1 MSPDAECGVIK
12 LVTDADLET
21 VKACFAGLNG
31 LACLFI
37 AEVSSNH
44 ERDLT
49 RALAFVDRASEIGCG
64 AVKFQLFRIDEMFA
78 PEILAKSA
86 KHRARREWELP
97 VSFLASIAERC
108 AARGVQ
114 FVCTPF
120 YLGAVAEL
128 RPFVDAYKIASYELM
143 WDALLCACAETAKP
157 VILSTGMATMAEI
170 THAAGI
176 LRRHGARDVTLLHTV
191 SAYPTPAEEA
201 NLAAIKTISEATG
214 FPCGWSDHTVSP
226 GVILRAVAKWN
237 APMVEFHL
245 DLDKT
250 GAEYAG
256 GHCWLPEE
264 MAPVIALVRAGERAD
279 GTGTKEPLPSELSD
293 RDWRA
298 DPVDGLRPLKHIR
311 RDWRP
316 EAA

>member
-1 MSPDAECGVIK
+1 MA
-12 LVTDADLET
+12 T
-21 VKACFAGLNG
+21 
-31 LACLFI
+31 LFI

-44 ERDLT
+44 DRDLT
-49 RALAFVDRASEIGCG
+49 RAFAFIDQAAAIGCG
-64 AVKFQLFRIDEMFA
+64 AVKFQLFKIDEMFA

-97 VSFLASIAERC
+97 VSFLPKLAERC
-108 AARGVQ
+108 RERGVQ
-114 FVCTPF
+114 FMCTPF
-120 YLGAVAEL
+120 YLKAVEEL
-128 RPFVDAYKIASYELM
+128 RPHVDAYKIASYELM
-143 WDALLCACAETAKP
+143 WDALLAACAATGKP
-157 VILSTGMATMAEI
+157 VILSTGMATIPEI
-170 THAAGI
+170 THAAEV
-176 LRRHGARDVTLLHTV
+176 LRRAGARDVTLLHTV
-191 SAYPTPAEEA
+191 SAYPTPPDEA
-201 NLAAIKTISEATG
+201 NLAALKTISDATG

-250 GAEYAG
+250 GAEYAA

-264 MAPVIALVRAGERAD
+264 MAPVIRMVRAGERAD
-279 GTGTKEPLPSELSD
+279 GTGVKEPLPSELPD

-298 DPVDGLRPLKHIR
+298 DPADGMRPLKHIR
-311 RDWRP
+311 RSWRP